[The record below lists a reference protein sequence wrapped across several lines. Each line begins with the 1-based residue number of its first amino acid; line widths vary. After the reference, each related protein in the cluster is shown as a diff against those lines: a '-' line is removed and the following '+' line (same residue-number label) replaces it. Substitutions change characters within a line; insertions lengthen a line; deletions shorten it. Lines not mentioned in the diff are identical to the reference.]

1 MKKAFL
7 VLFIVGVGLLG
18 LNMLPGRTATADSEL
33 VSGDLSKLAKDLG
46 VVPED
51 TGRYS
56 LADILEAFYV
66 QVENTNTQVSA
77 LQSTV
82 TKIGDTV
89 SNLQAE
95 VHTIRQGAVGVSLD
109 QLNELASWTERE
121 VTKLW
126 NNWNRLDNLNIERR
140 LQQIEG
146 ELRDQSGR
154 NLDYRLSRM
163 ESRIQQI
170 EWTLQGINSNSN
182 DYRLQQIEWKLNDL
196 QNQINSLRR

>member
-7 VLFIVGVGLLG
+7 VLCIVGVGLLV

-66 QVENTNTQVSA
+66 QVENTNTQVST
-77 LQSTV
+77 LQATV

-89 SNLQAE
+89 SNPQAE

-109 QLNELASWTERE
+109 QLNELANWTERE
-121 VTKLW
+121 VTRLS
-126 NNWNRLDNLNIERR
+126 NNWNGVGDTGIERR
-140 LQQIEG
+140 LRQIEG
-146 ELRDQSGR
+146 QLRDQSGR
-154 NLDYRLSRM
+154 NLDYQLSQM
-163 ESRIQQI
+163 GSRIQQL
-170 EWTLQGINSNSN
+170 EWALQGINSNSN
-182 DYRLQQIEWKLNDL
+182 DYRLQQIEWELNDL

>member
-7 VLFIVGVGLLG
+7 VLCIVGIVLLG
-18 LNMLPGRTATADSEL
+18 LTMLPGRIATADSEL

-46 VVPED
+46 IVPED

-66 QVENTNTQVSA
+66 QVQNTNTQVSI
-77 LQSTV
+77 LQLTV
-82 TKIGDTV
+82 TEIGDTV
-89 SNLQAE
+89 SNLQTE

-109 QLNELASWTERE
+109 QLNELANWTERE

-126 NNWNRLDNLNIERR
+126 NNWNRLDNVSIERR
-140 LQQIEG
+140 LQQ
-146 ELRDQSGR
+146 
-154 NLDYRLSRM
+154 M

-170 EWTLQGINSNSN
+170 EWTLQGINANSN